1 MIRSLRGTLASLS
14 PDGIVID
21 IGGVG
26 MLVHVSVG
34 TQLGLPPVGN
44 AVQLETH
51 LVVREDALDLFG
63 FLDAT
68 ERELFVALTGVSG
81 VGPRTALAICGLG
94 GAHEVIGF
102 IASGDI
108 ASLQRAPGIGKRTAE
123 RIVLDLRDRVGGAST
138 TPIPGNLG
146 PIAVSA
152 DQEVRAA
159 LLGLGFRDDEISHAL
174 IGVHTDAPADERVRH
189 ALTQLRSR

>member
-1 MIRSLRGTLASLS
+1 MIRSLRGTLATLS
-14 PDGIVID
+14 SDGIVID

-26 MLVHVSVG
+26 MLVHVSAG
-34 TQLGLPPVGN
+34 TQLGLPPAGST
-44 AVQLETH
+44 VQLETH

-63 FLDAT
+63 FLDTA

-94 GAHEVIGF
+94 GASEVAGF
-102 IASGDI
+102 IASGDV

-123 RIVLDLRDRVGGAST
+123 RIVLDLRDRVGGVT
-138 TPIPGNLG
+138 TPGVPGNPSL
-146 PIAVSA
+146 IAVSA
-152 DQEVRAA
+152 DLEVRTA

-174 IGVHTDAPADERVRH
+174 LGVDTDAPVDERVRH
-189 ALTQLRSR
+189 ALSQLRTR